1 MKFTLSWL
9 KTWLETNA
17 PLERIVETLSA
28 IGLEVESVANP
39 AAALAPF
46 LIAEVIEAAPH
57 PNADRLRACR
67 VDAGGGAVSVVCG
80 APNARTGMKA
90 VFAPPG
96 AFIPGSG
103 ITLKVGEIRGVASAG
118 MLLSAREMGLGEDH
132 AGIIELPADAPV
144 GMAYA
149 AWAGLDD
156 PVIEIGVTPNRGD
169 ALSVRGVARDLA
181 AAGLG
186 NLISFRPDDITGVGP
201 SRIVWRNAFPAAC
214 PWVLGRTVSGV
225 RNGDSPDWLKARLTS
240 VGLRPINTLADI
252 TNFFTIDLGRPLH
265 VFDADKIAGG
275 TLTLR
280 RGGGETFM
288 GLHGKNVTAGAEDC
302 VIADAAG
309 AQSLAGIVGG
319 AATGCD
325 AGTTNVFIECALF
338 DRVRIAQSGQRHA
351 IHSDAR
357 QRFERG
363 IDPALMP
370 AALDAATAMVMALCG
385 GRPSLA
391 SEAGAEP
398 DWRRTARLRFE
409 RLRTFGGAAVDADD
423 AVAALERLGF
433 VVERREPARVTLA
446 VPSWRN
452 DIAQAAALDQSAT
465 LDPDAAAR
473 AAAGAALVEPEADL
487 IEEVLRLRGLD
498 AIPPVSLPPI
508 DVAPAGA
515 AQAGAALA
523 RPALARRVLAARGLL
538 ECVTFSFLDHDTA
551 ARFGPAP
558 ETLRLANPIAADL
571 DQMRPSPLATLAQA
585 AARNAARGYPDLGL
599 FEVGP
604 GYGAAG
610 AQQPVAAGLRTG
622 ATPLSALAPARP
634 FDALDAKADA
644 LALLAALGTPLE
656 AVMAT
661 PDAPAHYHPGQ
672 SGTLRQGPKTVLGWF
687 GALHPTLS
695 AALDLPAGAVGFEV
709 FVDAI
714 AAPKRRRRAAP
725 VLPPFQPIRRDF
737 AFLVSDGVGAEA
749 LLRAA
754 RGAERN
760 LIAEVA
766 LFDRYAGKN
775 LPEGQVS
782 LAIAVTIQPREKSL
796 TEAEIDAVGAKI
808 IAAVG
813 KATGGVLRG

>member
-9 KTWLETNA
+9 KTWLETDA
-17 PLERIVETLSA
+17 PLDRIAETLSA
-28 IGLEVESVANP
+28 IGLEVESVENP

-67 VDAGGGAVSVVCG
+67 VDAGGGEVSVVCG

-132 AGIIELPADAPV
+132 AGIVELPATAPV

-186 NLISFRPDDITGVGP
+186 NLISFQANDIAGAGP
-201 SRIVWRNAFPAAC
+201 SRIVWRNEFPAAC

-225 RNGDSPDWLKARLTS
+225 RNGESPDWLKARLIS
-240 VGLRPINTLADI
+240 IGLRPINTLADI

-280 RGGGETFM
+280 RGAGETFM
-288 GLHGKNVTAGAEDC
+288 GLHGKPVSAGPEDC

-325 AGTTNVFIECALF
+325 AGTTSVFIECALF
-338 DRVRIAQSGQRHA
+338 DRIRIAQSGQRHA

-370 AALDAATAMVMALCG
+370 AALDAATAMVLALCG
-385 GRPSLA
+385 GQPSTV

-398 DWRRTARLRFE
+398 AWRRSASLRFE
-409 RLRTFGGAAVDADD
+409 RLHGFGGATVDPDD

-433 VVERREPARVTLA
+433 VVGRREPAQVTLA

-452 DIAQAAALDQSAT
+452 DIAQAPALDQFAA
-465 LDPDAAAR
+465 LAPAAAAR
-473 AAAGAALVEPEADL
+473 AAAGAARMEPEADL

-498 AIPPVSLPPI
+498 AIPPVSLPPA
-508 DVAPAGA
+508 DAAPVAGA
-515 AQAGAALA
+515 AQA

-551 ARFGPAP
+551 ARFGTAPA
-558 ETLRLANPIAADL
+558 TLRLANPIAADL

-585 AARNAARGYPDLGL
+585 AARNVARGQADLGL
-599 FEVGP
+599 FEIGP
-604 GYGAAG
+604 GYGEAA

-644 LALLAALGTPLE
+644 LALLDALGTPLE

-672 SGTLRQGPKTVLGWF
+672 SGALRQGPKTVLGWF
-687 GALHPTLS
+687 GALHPGLV
-695 AALDLPAGAVGFEV
+695 AALDLPAGAVAFEL
-709 FVDAI
+709 FLDAV
-714 AAPKRRRRAAP
+714 AVPKRRRKAP
-725 VLPPFQPIRRDF
+725 PALPPFQPIRRDF
-737 AFLVSDGVGAEA
+737 AFLVGVAIGADA

-760 LIAEVA
+760 LISEVV
-766 LFDRYAGKN
+766 LFDRYEGET
-775 LPEGQVS
+775 LPAGQVS

-808 IAAVG
+808 VAAVA